1 MWRRLSLPIL
11 KQLLRFS
18 AAGFLLHVLHAGLA
32 VAIPQKARHYE
43 DLQGVLSRQPLK
55 PPLRNAEVALRYSP
69 DGHSL
74 MVQNPSGIYLLSREP
89 LRLRKYLAAEE
100 VYPARFSFDSQ
111 DITVIGHGLTLG
123 REKLPGGP
131 RVEERELPFHDGCL
145 DAELAPGADFLACLM
160 PDLKLVVYRL
170 STNQK
175 IFSESLAST
184 YSPYQIMLIPL
195 DPDVAFSS
203 PLGFRLANNWDS
215 MAGKGKKFL
224 SMDFSPDGKILL
236 ASNGREAISVDLA
249 AGRKTA
255 LPGSLH
261 KRLHDSFCLQ
271 DDGRVLIGSRE
282 KEAEPVM
289 MSLKSGEVL
298 ANPSFKADTV
308 HLARNPRYALLSD
321 AGMPGLRVFDLVDNR
336 ELDAPENVS
345 IDIFGNEM
353 AVLNDRG
360 TLFLYHVGEQLPFL
374 SADLPLD
381 SLPVLRAAAV
391 SPSLDRFA
399 FSVDGNGAAFQV
411 GTGERIYSGPRF
423 SATIFS
429 DQPSA
434 SLLLPRNSNT
444 PTHVVQLALNSGKT
458 SAAWSGGKD
467 HLHSGGTVLLD
478 YALGNPMR
486 HGFDVTRENDVAY
499 RLSALDPVTG
509 KELWERN
516 FFQNSPVPFADPQGE
531 RLVLAWNAKSSGAE
545 AAAKR
550 IRSAWEIFKH
560 AKLSKLDTYFEI
572 VDASSGKSI
581 GGALVQQS
589 SGPYSFEAAFSVGDA
604 LFLVKDGK
612 RVSVHSLQDGRLLA
626 RLFGV
631 IPAANA
637 QSNLFAIE
645 EGPGLLV
652 FYDLATASKLGEHIF
667 PDSIAYT
674 HFSGDGN
681 HLFVLTNH
689 QVAYILDVN
698 AIRSAPPAASS
709 SAPH

>member
-1 MWRRLSLPIL
+1 
-11 KQLLRFS
+11 
-18 AAGFLLHVLHAGLA
+18 
-32 VAIPQKARHYE
+32 
-43 DLQGVLSRQPLK
+43 
-55 PPLRNAEVALRYSP
+55 
-69 DGHSL
+69 
-74 MVQNPSGIYLLSREP
+74 
-89 LRLRKYLAAEE
+89 
-100 VYPARFSFDSQ
+100 
-111 DITVIGHGLTLG
+111 
-123 REKLPGGP
+123 
-131 RVEERELPFHDGCL
+131 
-145 DAELAPGADFLACLM
+145 
-160 PDLKLVVYRL
+160 
-170 STNQK
+170 
-175 IFSESLAST
+175 
-184 YSPYQIMLIPL
+184 
-195 DPDVAFSS
+195 
-203 PLGFRLANNWDS
+203 
-215 MAGKGKKFL
+215 
-224 SMDFSPDGKILL
+224 
-236 ASNGREAISVDLA
+236 
-249 AGRKTA
+249 
-255 LPGSLH
+255 
-261 KRLHDSFCLQ
+261 
-271 DDGRVLIGSRE
+271 
-282 KEAEPVM
+282 
-289 MSLKSGEVL
+289 
-298 ANPSFKADTV
+298 
-308 HLARNPRYALLSD
+308 
-321 AGMPGLRVFDLVDNR
+321 
-336 ELDAPENVS
+336 
-345 IDIFGNEM
+345 
-353 AVLNDRG
+353 
-360 TLFLYHVGEQLPFL
+360 
-374 SADLPLD
+374 
-381 SLPVLRAAAV
+381 
-391 SPSLDRFA
+391 
-399 FSVDGNGAAFQV
+399 
-411 GTGERIYSGPRF
+411 
-423 SATIFS
+423 
-429 DQPSA
+429 
-434 SLLLPRNSNT
+434 
-444 PTHVVQLALNSGKT
+444 
-458 SAAWSGGKD
+458 
-467 HLHSGGTVLLD
+467 
-478 YALGNPMR
+478 MR

-631 IPAANA
+631 ILAANA

-652 FYDLATASKLGEHIF
+652 FYDLATASKLGDHIF